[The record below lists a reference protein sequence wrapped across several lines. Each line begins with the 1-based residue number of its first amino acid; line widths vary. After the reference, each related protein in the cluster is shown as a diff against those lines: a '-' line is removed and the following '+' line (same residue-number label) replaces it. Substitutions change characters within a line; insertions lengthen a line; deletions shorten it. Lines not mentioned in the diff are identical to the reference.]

1 MIKPI
6 VWSAVAKQNLKE
18 IKRFFDTRNQNP
30 EYSKKLLRVF
40 KNAARVI
47 ERQPKIGKNT
57 DIAGIKGFIVLN
69 YIIFYEVLLSHIF
82 VLMVWDCRRDPEQ
95 IKKFLRN

>member
-1 MIKPI
+1 MIKSL
-6 VWSAVAKQNLKE
+6 VWSAVAKRNLKE
-18 IKRFFDTRNQNP
+18 IKSFFDTRNQNS

-47 ERQPKIGKNT
+47 ERQPQIGKNT
-57 DIAGIKGFIVLN
+57 DIGGIKGFIVLN
-69 YIIFYEVLLSHIF
+69 YIIFYEVLLSHILI
-82 VLMVWDCRRDPEQ
+82 LMVWDCRREPEQ